1 MRIKNLIKLMVKTRI
16 SFTILLDCKMSKL
29 ILILKVK
36 GHLYELSEST
46 KKSIRTRI
54 GNCPKINPF
63 VVDDGYMYF
72 LVDEE
77 LVCVE
82 LQETNGVFVLWF
94 DGQIIEFNRSTG
106 DCFIFSFSRNC
117 LEYFSIGDHYENVNS
132 QKGLYGFLYKL
143 LIQEKISRY
152 NKENIYSIRFFF
164 TSNGVIG
171 QIEKTGVNNSKPPN
185 NCVSL
190 HRMLCDIR
198 TFVMN
203 QFSTSFMRL
212 PIIGQL
218 QCSRQTQLS
227 YLSSDKKHG
236 LRLFYSS
243 TFDRRFKSIHM
254 ILTLMERLFTMPNH
268 LMIRFQKNVMT
279 GFLKKMFEVIISRI
293 CLKFIQNPLGFRE
306 ATDKIDDLLSIYS
319 VRSNLVVN
327 REPSSISTSVGEM
340 LKIIKK
346 RNRDTE
352 QRRKEYFDELERI
365 QRERIQREASVK
377 EYRNGIEQLNAEF
390 KKTIDCEYQLERF
403 LEDSPHKK
411 PRL

>member
-1 MRIKNLIKLMVKTRI
+1 MLKLRLNAIK
-16 SFTILLDCKMSKL
+16 
-29 ILILKVK
+29 
-36 GHLYELSEST
+36 HLRNLSESE
-46 KKSIRTRI
+46 KDSIKALI
-54 GNCPKINPF
+54 EECQKNNPF
-63 VVDDGYMYF
+63 VVHNEYMYF
-72 LVDEE
+72 LNEEE
-77 LVCVE
+77 LVCVII
-82 LQETNGVFVLWF
+82 QEQNGVFVLWF
-94 DGQIIEFNRSTG
+94 NNQIIEFDRTTG
-106 DCFIFSFSRNC
+106 NCFIVNFLRNYW
-117 LEYFSIGDHYENVNS
+117 EYFSIGNHYQNVKTQN
-132 QKGLYGFLYKL
+132 GLYYFLYKL

-164 TSNGVIG
+164 TSNGIVG

-203 QFSTSFMRL
+203 QLTTSFMRL

-227 YLSSDKKHG
+227 YLSSDEKHG

-327 REPSSISTSVGEM
+327 GELRSISTSVGEM

-352 QRRKEYFDELERI
+352 QRRKEYFDELERSH
-365 QRERIQREASVK
+365 RENRQKKECVEKEPNSV
-377 EYRNGIEQLNAEF
+377 ELMNTDLDETMY
-390 KKTIDCEYQLERF
+390 D
-403 LEDSPHKK
+403 
-411 PRL
+411 